1 MQKLVNL
8 SMRDNGL
15 VGGLFRAEF
24 LKVDCAYDYLQSMTD
39 ACPSPKTGTLR
50 RSWAWSLILCVY
62 QPPLVIQIKIAQ
74 GLQFTDCSSQNNDLP
89 KMSMS

>member
-24 LKVDCAYDYLQSMTD
+24 LKVDCAYDYLQSMID
-39 ACPSPKTGTLR
+39 ACPSPKIGTL
-50 RSWAWSLILCVY
+50 
-62 QPPLVIQIKIAQ
+62 
-74 GLQFTDCSSQNNDLP
+74 
-89 KMSMS
+89 